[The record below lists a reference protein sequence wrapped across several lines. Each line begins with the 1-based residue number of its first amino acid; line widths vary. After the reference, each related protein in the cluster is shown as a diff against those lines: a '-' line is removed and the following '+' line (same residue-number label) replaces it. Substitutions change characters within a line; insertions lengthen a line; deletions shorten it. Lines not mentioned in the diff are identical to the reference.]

1 MKKIRNLSH
10 YIVGFVF
17 LYTIGN
23 STYVN
28 DFWLWQKIVG
38 SILIG
43 LIFGGTMGAF
53 WEFGNKVAFNIQ
65 GDTNDVKRTAIGGV
79 FGCTLAS
86 FFTDIHFITFWLFYS
101 CIILI
106 LADLTRAIIKYNKDN
121 KKNK

>member
-1 MKKIRNLSH
+1 MRGIRNLSH

-17 LYTIGN
+17 LYTFAN
-23 STYVN
+23 ATYVN

-43 LIFGGTMGAF
+43 LIFGGTMGVF
-53 WEFGNKVAFNIQ
+53 WEFGNKVAFNIKH
-65 GDTNDVKRTAIGGV
+65 DENDVKRTALGGV
-79 FGCTLAS
+79 FGCMLAS
-86 FFTDIHFITFWLFYS
+86 FYTDLHFITFWLFYS

-106 LADLTRAIIKYNKDN
+106 LVDLTRAIIKYNKD